1 MDDLD
6 KIIVL
11 TEEIALLRSRF
22 RDNSGMGNINTAISV
37 MEKRVEEL
45 QMSIRNSA
53 GGHVYNQYQSFE

>member
-11 TEEIALLRSRF
+11 TEEIALLRNRYE
-22 RDNSGMGNINTAISV
+22 DNSGMGNINTAISV

>member
-6 KIIVL
+6 KIMVL
-11 TEEIALLRSRF
+11 TDEIALLRSRF

-45 QMSIRNSA
+45 QTSVRNPSTSK
-53 GGHVYNQYQSFE
+53 VYSQYE

>member
-1 MDDLD
+1 MNDLD

-22 RDNSGMGNINTAISV
+22 RDNSGMGNINTAIRV

-45 QMSIRNSA
+45 QTSVRNPSTSK
-53 GGHVYNQYQSFE
+53 VFNQYESFE